1 MRISLL
7 PITIAIFLI
16 AGCGQNEPAANAN
29 GGTIS
34 IHPEKGIE
42 TRPLT
47 TVEWSDAS
55 RNFGKIEEG
64 QKLAV
69 SFRFRNTGDKPLVIS
84 SVSPSCG
91 CTVADFPRKPIAPG
105 KEGEITG
112 EFDSKGRVGLQH
124 KDLTVHANTAQG
136 VHRLSFEVNVVAK
149 ETAGNR

>member
-1 MRISLL
+1 MRITL
-7 PITIAIFLI
+7 PLIAIATVFLT
-16 AGCGQNEPAANAN
+16 GCGQSSPAADAA

-47 TVEWSDAS
+47 TIEWIDSA

-69 SFRFRNTGDKPLVIS
+69 TFRFRNSGDKPLVIA
-84 SVSPSCG
+84 SVHPSCG
-91 CTVADFPRKPIAPG
+91 CTVADFPRRPIAPG
-105 KEGEITG
+105 KEAEITG

-124 KDLTVHANTAQG
+124 KDLTVHANTSAG

-149 ETAGNR
+149 ETATNR

>member
-7 PITIAIFLI
+7 PILI
-16 AGCGQNEPAANAN
+16 AVAFIAACGQSDTSANTT

-47 TVEWSDAS
+47 TIEWIDSA

-69 SFRFRNTGDKPLVIS
+69 SFRFKNSGDKPLVIS
-84 SVSPSCG
+84 SVLPSCG
-91 CTVADFPRKPIAPG
+91 CTVADFPRQPIAPG

-124 KDLTVHANTAQG
+124 KDLTVHANTATG